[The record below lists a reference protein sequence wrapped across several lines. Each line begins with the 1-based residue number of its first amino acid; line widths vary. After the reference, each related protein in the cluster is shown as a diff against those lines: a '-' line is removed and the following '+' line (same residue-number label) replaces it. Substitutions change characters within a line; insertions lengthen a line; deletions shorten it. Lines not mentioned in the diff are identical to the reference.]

1 LVLFIYGNA
10 LVFERYLLLGRV
22 ALRPSE
28 IMLQYRSELAAVSAL
43 LFNIMALVVV
53 FGDLFSDEIYKVLVH
68 AHVYL
73 TYRFR
78 LSLRAPLLTLWM
90 ALPLVMG
97 PRPPKPVLGLIR
109 RVVGV
114 SLNERVDYDILTGNV
129 DFEVLLQ
136 GENVGLLKLE

>member
-1 LVLFIYGNA
+1 
-10 LVFERYLLLGRV
+10 
-22 ALRPSE
+22 
-28 IMLQYRSELAAVSAL
+28 MLQYITELATVSTL
-43 LFNIMALVVV
+43 LINIMALVVV
-53 FGDLFSDEIYKVLVH
+53 FGDLFSDEIYKVLVN

-114 SLNERVDYDILTGNV
+114 SLNERVDYDILAGNV